1 MESDLV
7 DLAEKDV
14 NLESALLLDHHR
26 PLSEVDMISL
36 KGENL

>member
-14 NLESALLLDHHR
+14 NLEPELIMDHHR
-26 PLSEVDMISL
+26 PLSEVDMIPP
-36 KGENL
+36 KWEDV